1 VSAVGGSYPIFLQN
15 NENNMA
21 SKRELLKTA
30 MEEVRNGKPRQE
42 VFAAYRSQVNPE
54 KHLAFAIATVAD
66 PERMKQGAKLN
77 NILFGLLI
85 FAAATKALMA
95 LAYFGTS
102 ILGGL
107 LMLVLGLLVPVAF
120 AIGVR
125 KYDGQLYP
133 ILMLL
138 AGLVGLTSLLKI
150 AELGAWVL
158 LDVALL
164 GAIFWLALQ
173 VQRRV
178 FPNLAWFAVRRDAQ
192 GNYIW

>member
-1 VSAVGGSYPIFLQN
+1 
-15 NENNMA
+15 MA

-30 MEEVRNGKPRQE
+30 MAEVRTGKPRQE
-42 VFAAYRSQVNPE
+42 VFAAHRSQVNPE

-77 NILFGLLI
+77 TILFGLLI
-85 FAAATKALMA
+85 FAAATKALAA

-107 LMLVLGLLVPVAF
+107 VMLVLGLLVPVAF

-125 KYDGQLYP
+125 NYDGQLYP
-133 ILMLL
+133 LLMLL
-138 AGLVGLTSLLKI
+138 AALVGLSSLLRMG
-150 AELGAWVL
+150 ELGAWVL

-173 VQRRV
+173 VQRTV
-178 FPNLAWFAVRRDAQ
+178 FPNLNWFAVRKDAQ